1 MPEEL
6 TALGIARPPVA
17 TDKGIVA
24 RGLPA
29 GLAEMGLP
37 AEMIPDLAVA
47 ATRDHCAK
55 TNPRSAS
62 AADYE
67 TLFREAMG

>member
-24 RGLPA
+24 CGLPA

-55 TNPRSAS
+55 ANPRSAS

>member
-6 TALGIARPPVA
+6 TALGIARPLVA

-24 RGLPA
+24 CGLPA

-55 TNPRSAS
+55 TNPRAAS

>member
-1 MPEEL
+1 MACGLLARL
-6 TALGIARPPVA
+6 TAV
-17 TDKGIVA
+17 
-24 RGLPA
+24 
-29 GLAEMGLP
+29 LP

-55 TNPRSAS
+55 TNPRAAS

>member
-1 MPEEL
+1 MPEDL
-6 TALGIARPPVA
+6 AALGIARPLVA

-24 RGLPA
+24 C

-37 AEMIPDLAVA
+37 VEIIPDLAVA

-55 TNPRSAS
+55 TNLRAAS